1 MPRPSR
7 EAEILD
13 AALACFA
20 ELGYDATR
28 VKHIARRAGVSDA
41 ALYRHHPSKEAVA
54 LALFATHMRRF
65 SEAFQAVAGDQ
76 DRSVEERVRALV
88 ATWMDARAAAPDAH
102 AFVLGHQGRFL
113 SALPAD
119 FPYPIRIVDR
129 LLQQG
134 QEDGTVRDGPVRVLS
149 ALVLGCMN
157 WPAIVAQHA
166 RAANT
171 IDLSD
176 ADAVDVIAD
185 GAWAA
190 VAAGATTRRP
200 APAPTRR

>member
-7 EAEILD
+7 EPEILE

-20 ELGYDATR
+20 DLGYDATR
-28 VKHIARRAGVSDA
+28 VKHIAGRAGVSEA
-41 ALYRHHPSKEAVA
+41 ALYRHHASKEAVA

-65 SEAFQAVAGDQ
+65 SDALAAVAGDH
-76 DRSVEERVRALV
+76 DRPVAERIRALV
-88 ATWMDARAAAPDAH
+88 RASLSLRAEDPDAH

-113 SALPAD
+113 SALPTD
-119 FPYPIRIVDR
+119 FPYPIRIVER
-129 LLQQG
+129 LLGEG
-134 QEDGTVRDGPVRVLS
+134 QADGTVRDGPVRLLS

-166 RAANT
+166 RAGS
-171 IDLSD
+171 IDLGD
-176 ADAVDVIAD
+176 PAAVALIAD

-190 VAAGATTRRP
+190 VAASAG
-200 APAPTRR
+200 

>member
-7 EAEILD
+7 ESEILD

-28 VKHIARRAGVSDA
+28 VKHIAQRAGVSDA
-41 ALYRHHPSKEAVA
+41 ALYRHYPSKEAVA
-54 LALFATHMRRF
+54 LALFATHMRRCA
-65 SEAFQAVAGDQ
+65 EAFQAIAQ
-76 DRSVEERVRALV
+76 DDDASVEQRIRALV
-88 ATWMDARAAAPDAH
+88 RANLDARAADPNAH
-102 AFVLGHQGRFL
+102 AFILGHQGRFL

-129 LLQQG
+129 LVQEG
-134 QEDGTVRDGPVRVLS
+134 QRDGTVKAGPARVLS

-157 WPAIVAQHA
+157 WPVIAAQHA
-166 RAANT
+166 RPSA
-171 IDLSD
+171 IDLD
-176 ADAVDVIAD
+176 DPGAVDAIAD

-190 VAAGATTRRP
+190 ISSGETG
-200 APAPTRR
+200 

>member
-1 MPRPSR
+1 MPLPSR
-7 EAEILD
+7 EPEILE

-20 ELGYDATR
+20 DRGYDATR
-28 VKHIARRAGVSDA
+28 VKHIAGRAGVSEA
-41 ALYRHHPSKEAVA
+41 ALYRHHASKEAVA

-65 SEAFQAVAGDQ
+65 SEALAGVAGDR
-76 DRSVEERVRALV
+76 DRPVAERIRALV
-88 ATWMDARAAAPDAH
+88 RASLALRAEDPDAH

-119 FPYPIRIVDR
+119 FPYPIRIVER
-129 LLQQG
+129 LLGEG
-134 QEDGTVRDGPVRVLS
+134 QEDGSVRDGPVRLLA

-166 RAANT
+166 RAGS
-171 IDLSD
+171 IDLGD
-176 ADAVDVIAD
+176 PAAVELIAD

-190 VAAGATTRRP
+190 VAAAGG
-200 APAPTRR
+200 

>member
-20 ELGYDATR
+20 EQGYDAAR
-28 VKHIARRAGVSDA
+28 VRHIAERAGVSEA

-54 LALFATHMRRF
+54 LALFATHMERYARRL
-65 SEAFQAVAGDQ
+65 EEIATDGERPVAD
-76 DRSVEERVRALV
+76 RVRAL
-88 ATWMDARAAAPDAH
+88 ARAGLAARDDDPAAH
-102 AFVLGHQGRFL
+102 AFVLGHQGRFM

-119 FPYPIRIVDR
+119 FPYPIRIVER
-129 LLQQG
+129 LVAEGQQ
-134 QEDGTVRDGPVRVLS
+134 DGSVKPGPPRVLA

-157 WPAIVAQHA
+157 QPAVVAQHG
-166 RAANT
+166 RRGS
-171 IDLSD
+171 IDL
-176 ADAVDVIAD
+176 AAPAARTLIAD

-190 VAAGATTRRP
+190 IAA
-200 APAPTRR
+200 

>member
-1 MPRPSR
+1 MARPSR

-28 VKHIARRAGVSDA
+28 VKHIAARAGVSEA
-41 ALYRHHPSKEAVA
+41 ALYRHHASKEAVA
-54 LALFATHMRRF
+54 TALFATHMRRVSDVF
-65 SEAFQAVAGDQ
+65 GAIAADAGQPVDQ
-76 DRSVEERVRALV
+76 RIRRIVRAALQERTDHP
-88 ATWMDARAAAPDAH
+88 AAH

-119 FPYPIRIVDR
+119 FPYPLRILER
-129 LLQQG
+129 LVEEG
-134 QEDGTVRDGPVRVLS
+134 QADGTIRPGPPRVLT

-166 RAANT
+166 RAGT
-171 IDLSD
+171 IDL
-176 ADAVDVIAD
+176 AAPGAVDVIAD

-190 VAAGATTRRP
+190 VAAPDGRAGA
-200 APAPTRR
+200 

>member
-20 ELGYDATR
+20 EHGYDGTR
-28 VKHIARRAGVSDA
+28 VRHIAQRAGVSEA

-54 LALFATHMRRF
+54 TALFATHMRRYA
-65 SEAFQAVAGDQ
+65 ELLDTVAGDVTS
-76 DRSVEERVRALV
+76 SVEDRVKGVVKASLAAREADV
-88 ATWMDARAAAPDAH
+88 AAH
-102 AFVLGHQGRFL
+102 QFVLGHQSRFL

-129 LLQQG
+129 LIAQG
-134 QEDGTVRDGPVRVLS
+134 QRDRTVKPGPVRVLS
-149 ALVLGCMN
+149 ALVVGCMN
-157 WPAIVAQHA
+157 HPTIVAQHA
-166 RAANT
+166 ARGT
-171 IDLSD
+171 IDL
-176 ADAVDVIAD
+176 ADPGTVDLIAD

-190 VAAGATTRRP
+190 VAAGS
-200 APAPTRR
+200 

>member
-1 MPRPSR
+1 MARPSR

-28 VKHIARRAGVSDA
+28 VKHIAARAGVSEA
-41 ALYRHHPSKEAVA
+41 ALYRHHASKEAVA
-54 LALFATHMRRF
+54 TALFATHMRRIAD
-65 SEAFQAVAGDQ
+65 AFGAI
-76 DRSVEERVRALV
+76 
-88 ATWMDARAAAPDAH
+88 AAAPDQPVAARIRAIVRASLQERADHPEAH

-119 FPYPIRIVDR
+119 FPYPIRIVER
-129 LLQQG
+129 LVAEAQA
-134 QEDGTVRDGPVRVLS
+134 DGTVRAGPTRVLT

-166 RAANT
+166 RAGT
-171 IDLSD
+171 IDL
-176 ADAVDVIAD
+176 ADPEAIDVIAD

-190 VAAGATTRRP
+190 VAAPGSA
-200 APAPTRR
+200 